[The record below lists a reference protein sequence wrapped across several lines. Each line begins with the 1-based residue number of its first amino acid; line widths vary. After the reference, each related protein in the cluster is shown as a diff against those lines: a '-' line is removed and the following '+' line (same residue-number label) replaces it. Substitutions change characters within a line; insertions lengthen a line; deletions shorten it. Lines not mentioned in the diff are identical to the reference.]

1 MLSTVSGSVESRTMR
16 IKIPGTLLMLLLV
29 GCVGHAAAQAARP
42 AIPPPEA
49 PRPAEH
55 GVINFLLPIEPDP
68 VLQHSKETYVLFGCA
83 YCHGV
88 DLRVRNGEA
97 ADLLHSNLVGSDVDG
112 NIIMAIL
119 KNGIPQTAKL
129 SPMPQFSDLSEA
141 DMHAI
146 ARWIHYSRM
155 LQRYNEIVKAG
166 ALPAGDGTA
175 GKALYD
181 KSCASCHSSQEM
193 AGIVKKTKPADL
205 TTAVLKPAI
214 VTAVLSYKVGEYNDT
229 KRTAARTA
237 HSSFT
242 ENSNPND
249 VSNLIAYLK
258 TLK

>member
-1 MLSTVSGSVESRTMR
+1 MLEMSNMH
-16 IKIPGTLLMLLLV
+16 IKLSGTLLLFLLV
-29 GCVGHAAAQAARP
+29 GSTRHAAAQTGPP
-42 AIPPPEA
+42 AMPPPEA

-55 GVINFLLPIEPDP
+55 GVINFLLPIEPDAEI
-68 VLQHSKETYVLFGCA
+68 QHNKETYVLFGCA

-97 ADLLHSNLVGSDVDG
+97 ADLLHSNIVGSDVDG

-141 DMHAI
+141 NMRAI

-155 LQRYNEIVKAG
+155 QQRYNEIIKAG
-166 ALPAGDGTA
+166 ELPAGDANA
-175 GKALYD
+175 GKTLYD

-214 VTAVLSYKVGEYNDT
+214 VTAIHSYKVNEYNDT
-229 KRTAARTA
+229 KKLAARTA

-242 ENSNPND
+242 ENSNPKD
-249 VSNLIAYLK
+249 VSNLLAYLK
-258 TLK
+258 ALK